1 MRHLN
6 ELQAGER
13 ARGQT
18 LVEFGLILPIFF
30 LIIIGIFD
38 VGRAIYAYNTVSNA
52 TRQAL
57 REAIVHQDPAEVRAV
72 AIRAGVALG
81 LTDEDVVLD
90 PCAELKTGCV
100 YGVTVTYDYEPATPL
115 IGQLFDPVIS
125 ATGSMPVETVN
136 P

>member
-1 MRHLN
+1 MR
-6 ELQAGER
+6 ADER
-13 ARGQT
+13 DYGQT

-30 LIIIGIFD
+30 LILIGIFD

-57 REAIVHQDPAEVRAV
+57 REAIVHQDAAEVRAV

-81 LTDEDVVLD
+81 LTDADVVLA
-90 PCAELKTGCV
+90 PCAELETGCV

-125 ATGSMPVETVN
+125 ASGTMPVETIN